1 MAKRKNENGEKDGKY
16 QKLSDRE
23 HVLTRADMYCNSITP
38 CIESYPVM
46 NDTGKV
52 EYKDVYVAPGLIQII
67 EEPIMNAADRV
78 SARYEPGSSIKHNT
92 TKISFEMNENEF
104 TITNDGD
111 GVPCDFL
118 EEHGVYAPEL
128 IFGHL
133 RTSTNYNDSDQRLN
147 AGRNGL
153 GVKISNIFSEEVL
166 LETID
171 CTRSLRYKQKFH
183 KNMSVI
189 EKPKICL
196 LYTSPSPRDS

>member
-78 SARYEPGSSIKHNT
+78 SA
-92 TKISFEMNENEF
+92 
-104 TITNDGD
+104 
-111 GVPCDFL
+111 
-118 EEHGVYAPEL
+118 
-128 IFGHL
+128 
-133 RTSTNYNDSDQRLN
+133 
-147 AGRNGL
+147 
-153 GVKISNIFSEEVL
+153 
-166 LETID
+166 
-171 CTRSLRYKQKFH
+171 
-183 KNMSVI
+183 
-189 EKPKICL
+189 CL